1 MSASAATSVAIP
13 SNYSTK
19 ETIHANGIPR
29 IIPPTLIDRAFIHA
43 QHALQN
49 QGDRILVHRKTI
61 AHNDNNY
68 TVDYI
73 TTQILDVWHQ
83 FTVIY
88 LENSP
93 SPFSH
98 TIDFRFQTNQSL
110 LEEPKVQCSSSNF
123 RAAAYAAMKAQIAD
137 SQSQSQP
144 QLPPRSNSKIP
155 SPFMK
160 KSFM

>member
-1 MSASAATSVAIP
+1 MSAAIA
-13 SNYSTK
+13 STAIASKYSTK

-43 QHALQN
+43 QHAHKN
-49 QGDRILVHRKTI
+49 EGDRILVHRKTI

-68 TVDYI
+68 TIDYI

-83 FTVIY
+83 YTVIY

-98 TIDFRFQTNQSL
+98 TIDFRFETNELL
-110 LEEPKVQCSSSNF
+110 LEEPKVHCSSSDF
-123 RAAAYAAMKAQIAD
+123 RAAAYAAMKVQIAD
-137 SQSQSQP
+137 SQP
-144 QLPPRSNSKIP
+144 PPLPPRSNSKIP